1 MACPAY
7 CFIFFYFL
15 ALTLVFLGLIMNH
28 TKEGTKHFI
37 QQRISAFINLI
48 LGIIVFNF
56 FIENISNSYEVVI
69 EGLSNNF
76 MWLVIMIF
84 TFSMSFHMWIG
95 LNHILDDYIDQ
106 TRTRRFL
113 GLLNFAMVLIVALA
127 TAIIMI
133 NIGFF

>member
-1 MACPAY
+1 
-7 CFIFFYFL
+7 
-15 ALTLVFLGLIMNH
+15 MNH

-106 TRTRRFL
+106 TKTRRFL

-133 NIGFF
+133 SIGFF

>member
-1 MACPAY
+1 
-7 CFIFFYFL
+7 
-15 ALTLVFLGLIMNH
+15 MNH
-28 TKEGTKHFI
+28 SKEGTKHFV
-37 QQRISAFINLI
+37 QQRITALINLI

-56 FIENISNSYEVVI
+56 FIKNISNSYEVVI

-76 MWLVIMIF
+76 MWLIIMIF

-106 TRTRRFL
+106 TRTRLFL
-113 GLLNFAMVLIVALA
+113 GLLNFTMVLIVALA

-133 NIGFF
+133 NIGFFSY